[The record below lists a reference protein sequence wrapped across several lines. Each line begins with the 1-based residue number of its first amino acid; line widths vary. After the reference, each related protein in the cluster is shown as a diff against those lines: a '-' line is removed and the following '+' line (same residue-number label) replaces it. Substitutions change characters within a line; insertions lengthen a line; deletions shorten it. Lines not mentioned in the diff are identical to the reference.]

1 MPVFYGFEIG
11 RLIKSGNQTLQ
22 ITVNL
27 SPYPFS
33 SLCEVDSM
41 VTNLLRDRS
50 YAIVVA
56 RSGISREKS
65 HPWFNEWVEAQGSL
79 IDLAKK
85 CQEFDPDGLTIYEA
99 SNYLKKYEDATV
111 SQFARILQE
120 NNSSEATQVVEINV
134 VEAIADVLNHYFDR
148 KENNQTKPKGEI
160 IIVVLDRH
168 SIEGIGDIQQLIIK
182 STQKMDYAEE
192 LGITFIQIG
201 DDATTRRFMTG
212 LDDDLTQVGAKF
224 DIVDT
229 KYWHEVKRKSIVQ
242 FLVDA
247 IFD

>member
-1 MPVFYGFEIG
+1 
-11 RLIKSGNQTLQ
+11 
-22 ITVNL
+22 
-27 SPYPFS
+27 
-33 SLCEVDSM
+33 M

-148 KENNQTKPKGEI
+148 
-160 IIVVLDRH
+160 
-168 SIEGIGDIQQLIIK
+168 
-182 STQKMDYAEE
+182 
-192 LGITFIQIG
+192 
-201 DDATTRRFMTG
+201 
-212 LDDDLTQVGAKF
+212 
-224 DIVDT
+224 
-229 KYWHEVKRKSIVQ
+229 
-242 FLVDA
+242 
-247 IFD
+247 